1 MSIDV
6 ILNQMGVIFLLIM
19 TGYFLSY
26 KGIVQQEGNRLL
38 STLIVNVFNP
48 ALIVSGVLGNGKV
61 GTLNDIIQVVI
72 LATITYAVLIG
83 IGLVYPKIARLPMD
97 MRTMSNIM
105 ILFSN
110 IGFMG
115 IPVISGIYGK
125 EAILYITIF
134 IIPFNI
140 LVYTYGI
147 YLITKDMKSGHEK
160 FQIKKIFN
168 LGVIACTAAIVIFA
182 FGIKLPKFAVSTIDY
197 LGTVTTPLS
206 MITIGVSLGQ
216 TKLRDVFSDI
226 QIYKIAVLKLLVIP
240 IAAAFLLKPFIDNPV
255 ILGVTVLLAGM
266 PIGNISTLLAS
277 EYQLNTDL
285 PTRGIVF
292 TTLLSL
298 VTLPIVFLFL

>member
-1 MSIDV
+1 
-6 ILNQMGVIFLLIM
+6 M
-19 TGYFLSY
+19 TGYLLNRRGFV
-26 KGIVQQEGNRLL
+26 KNEGSRFL

-48 ALIVSGVLGNGKV
+48 ALIVSGVLGNEKV
-61 GTLNDIIQVVI
+61 GTLDDIIQVVI
-72 LATITYAVLIG
+72 LAAITYAVLIG
-83 IGLVYPKIARLPMD
+83 IGLIYPIMARVPVN
-97 MRTMSNIM
+97 MRAMSNIM

-115 IPVISGIYGK
+115 IPVLSGIFGK

-147 YLITKDMKSGHEK
+147 YLITKDIQSGRKK
-160 FQIKKIFN
+160 FDVKKILN
-168 LGVIACTAAIVIFA
+168 IGVLACVAAILIFA
-182 FGIKLPKFAVSTIDY
+182 LRLKLPVFMVSTIDY
-197 LGTVTTPLS
+197 LGGVTTPLS
-206 MITIGVSLGQ
+206 MITIGISLGQ
-216 TKLRDVFSDI
+216 TKLKEVFSDL
-226 QIYKIAVLKLLVIP
+226 QLYKIAVFKLLIVP
-240 IAAAFLLKPFIDNPV
+240 IVAAFLLKPFVNNPV

-277 EYQLNTDL
+277 EYNLDTDL
-285 PTRGIVF
+285 PTRGIVL